1 MIKVKISVRNLIET
15 VLRTGDID
23 DTYRSINRML
33 EGTLAHQKVQ
43 KSYGEDYKSEVS
55 LKTQV
60 DYQNFSLEIEG
71 RADVIYRSREDLY
84 IEEIKSSNLDLDRI
98 EEDFNELHWAQVK
111 FYAYIYSS
119 QENLDEISLKLT
131 YFQLE
136 SEETKSFY
144 RTYSHKDLRDYFY
157 SIIDRYVDWANLTF
171 YWIDTRKRSIDQL
184 GFPFKDYRQG
194 QREMAVAVYR
204 TIEEGKKI
212 YIQAPTGIGKTMSTI
227 FPALKTLSEGFS
239 EKIFYLTAKTITRQ
253 SPLKAYE
260 ILRAEGLRLKTL
272 VITSKE
278 KICLNEEVKCNP
290 RDCKYAKGHFDRV
303 NGGIQD
309 IFKEE
314 DLFSREIILDY
325 ARKHNIC
332 PFEFSLDLANFS
344 DLIIC
349 DYNYLFDPQV
359 MLKRFFDSNKTDYVF
374 LVDEVHNL
382 VDRARSMY
390 SAQIIDRELVEVLDE
405 FKEQGPIFRA
415 LNKLINIMDSLWEKL
430 KVETEYYQEDY
441 LDELF
446 NPLKRLLSQL
456 DKYLVESKDSQ
467 GYDQVLELY
476 FNLLNYIRISDYY
489 DEHFYTSFE
498 SNKDGHVI
506 KLNCIDP
513 SYLIRK
519 SLNKG
524 RASIMFSATLS
535 PMDYYR
541 DLLGGNG
548 RDYHMILQSPFPRE
562 NLQVLIASNIST
574 KYRHRQYSYLKIVEY
589 IEAFVGARKGNYL
602 IFFPS
607 YNYMERVYDIF
618 LERNRDIDSI
628 LQERNMTELEREEFL
643 NEFNGK
649 NIVGFAVMG
658 GIFSEGIDLVGDRL
672 IGAVIVGVGMPMIS
686 FENNMIKDYY
696 DQYFSS
702 GFDYSYTYPG
712 MNKVLQAAG
721 RVIRREEDRGVILL
735 IDTRYAS
742 YKYRDLFPKS
752 WNNYS
757 FIRTGSELNTLVTNF
772 WKVGTYEGT

>member
-1 MIKVKISVRNLIET
+1 
-15 VLRTGDID
+15 
-23 DTYRSINRML
+23 
-33 EGTLAHQKVQ
+33 
-43 KSYGEDYKSEVS
+43 
-55 LKTQV
+55 
-60 DYQNFSLEIEG
+60 
-71 RADVIYRSREDLY
+71 
-84 IEEIKSSNLDLDRI
+84 
-98 EEDFNELHWAQVK
+98 
-111 FYAYIYSS
+111 
-119 QENLDEISLKLT
+119 
-131 YFQLE
+131 
-136 SEETKSFY
+136 
-144 RTYSHKDLRDYFY
+144 
-157 SIIDRYVDWANLTF
+157 
-171 YWIDTRKRSIDQL
+171 
-184 GFPFKDYRQG
+184 
-194 QREMAVAVYR
+194 
-204 TIEEGKKI
+204 
-212 YIQAPTGIGKTMSTI
+212 
-227 FPALKTLSEGFS
+227 
-239 EKIFYLTAKTITRQ
+239 
-253 SPLKAYE
+253 
-260 ILRAEGLRLKTL
+260 
-272 VITSKE
+272 
-278 KICLNEEVKCNP
+278 
-290 RDCKYAKGHFDRV
+290 
-303 NGGIQD
+303 
-309 IFKEE
+309 
-314 DLFSREIILDY
+314 
-325 ARKHNIC
+325 
-332 PFEFSLDLANFS
+332 
-344 DLIIC
+344 
-349 DYNYLFDPQV
+349 
-359 MLKRFFDSNKTDYVF
+359 
-374 LVDEVHNL
+374 
-382 VDRARSMY
+382 
-390 SAQIIDRELVEVLDE
+390 
-405 FKEQGPIFRA
+405 
-415 LNKLINIMDSLWEKL
+415 
-430 KVETEYYQEDY
+430 
-441 LDELF
+441 
-446 NPLKRLLSQL
+446 
-456 DKYLVESKDSQ
+456 
-467 GYDQVLELY
+467 
-476 FNLLNYIRISDYY
+476 
-489 DEHFYTSFE
+489 
-498 SNKDGHVI
+498 
-506 KLNCIDP
+506 
-513 SYLIRK
+513 
-519 SLNKG
+519 
-524 RASIMFSATLS
+524 MFSATLS